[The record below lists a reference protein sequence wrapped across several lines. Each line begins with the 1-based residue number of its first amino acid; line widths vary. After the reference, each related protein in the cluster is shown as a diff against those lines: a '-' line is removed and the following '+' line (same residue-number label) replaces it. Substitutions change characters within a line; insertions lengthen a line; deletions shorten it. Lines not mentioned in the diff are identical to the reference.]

1 MLFPKRDQRAMDHS
15 KAQRR
20 RRAEEQQDGDERP
33 LSDEMEKGDLP
44 AMIISALLVL
54 LPIALVV
61 LVVMAL
67 VGKWAMHL

>member
-1 MLFPKRDQRAMDHS
+1 MLFPKRVQRAMDHS
-15 KAQRR
+15 KEQRR
-20 RRAEEQQDGDERP
+20 RRAEAQRNGDETP

-67 VGKWAMHL
+67 VGKWAMNL